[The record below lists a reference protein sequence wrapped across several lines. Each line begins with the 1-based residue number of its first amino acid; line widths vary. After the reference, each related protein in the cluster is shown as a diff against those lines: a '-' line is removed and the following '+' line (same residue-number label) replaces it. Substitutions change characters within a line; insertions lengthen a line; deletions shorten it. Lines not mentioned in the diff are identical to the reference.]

1 MRIVFLDRDS
11 FAPGIDFAAARLG
24 ACTWQDYG
32 QTASG
37 QVVERLRDASVAITN
52 KVRLPGEVLAQ
63 LPRLRLIAA
72 AATGVDNID
81 TAAARSRDIGVC
93 NVRGYAERTV
103 PEHVFALLFALRRN
117 LFGYQRAARD
127 GRWSQSPVFCLH
139 NYPIED
145 LAGSTLGIIGGGI
158 LGQAV
163 KRVADALGL
172 RVLMAEQRGASPR
185 PGRIAFEE
193 LLRRSDAVTLHV
205 PLTPATR
212 YLIGAAE
219 LALMKPGAVLVNTA
233 RGGVVD
239 ETALL
244 AALQSGQLAGA
255 AIDVLGVEPPPP
267 DHPLLAADLP
277 NLIITPHVAWASRQA
292 QQRLADEVIENIA
305 AFFRGESRN
314 RVV

>member
-1 MRIVFLDRDS
+1 MQIVFLDRDS

-24 ACTWQDYG
+24 TCTWQDYG
-32 QTASG
+32 QTAAG
-37 QVVERLRDASVAITN
+37 QVVERLRDAEVAITN

-81 TAAARSRDIGVC
+81 TVAARSRNIGVC

-127 GRWSQSPVFCLH
+127 GRWSQSPFFCLH
-139 NYPIED
+139 SYPIED
-145 LAGSTLGIIGGGI
+145 LAGSTLGIIGGGT

-163 KRVADALGL
+163 ARMATALGM
-172 RVLMAEQRGASPR
+172 RAHMAEQRGAAPR

-193 LLRRSDAVTLHV
+193 LLSTSDAVTLHV

-212 YLIGAAE
+212 HLIGAAE
-219 LALMKPGAVLVNTA
+219 LAQMKPGAVLVNTA

-255 AIDVLGVEPPPP
+255 ALDVLGVEPPPP

-305 AFFRGESRN
+305 AFLRGEARN

>member
-1 MRIVFLDRDS
+1 MQIVFLDRDS
-11 FAPGIDFAAARLG
+11 FAPGIDFAAARLD

-32 QTASG
+32 QTAAG
-37 QVVERLRDASVAITN
+37 QVVERLRDAEVAITN

-81 TAAARSRDIGVC
+81 TAAARSRNIGVS

-117 LFGYQRAARD
+117 LPGYQRAARD
-127 GRWSQSPVFCLH
+127 GRWSQSPFFCLH
-139 NYPIED
+139 SYPIED
-145 LAGSTLGIIGGGI
+145 LAGATLGIIGGGT

-163 KRVADALGL
+163 ARMATALGM
-172 RVLMAEQRGASPR
+172 RVLMAEQRGAAPR

-193 LLRRSDAVTLHV
+193 LLRTSDAVTLHV

-212 YLIGAAE
+212 HLIGAAE
-219 LALMKPGAVLVNTA
+219 LAQMKPGAVLVNTA

-244 AALQSGQLAGA
+244 AALQSGQLGGA

-267 DHPLLAADLP
+267 DHPLLVADLP

>member
-1 MRIVFLDRDS
+1 VHIVFLDRDT
-11 FAPGIDFAAARLG
+11 FAPGIEFAAARLG
-24 ACTWQDYG
+24 ACTWQDHG
-32 QTASG
+32 QTAAG
-37 QVVERLRDASVAITN
+37 QVVERLRDADVAITN
-52 KVRLPGEVLAQ
+52 KVRLPGEALAQ
-63 LPRLRLIAA
+63 LPRLRLIAT

-93 NVRGYAERTV
+93 NVRGYAESSV

-117 LFGYQRAARD
+117 LFGYRRAARD
-127 GRWSQSPVFCLH
+127 GRWSRSPFFCLH
-139 NYPIED
+139 DYPIED
-145 LAGSTLGIIGGGI
+145 LAGSTLGIIGGGT

-163 KRVADALGL
+163 ARLATAFGM
-172 RVLMAEQRGASPR
+172 RVLVAGQRDTTPR
-185 PGRIAFEE
+185 PGRVALEE
-193 LLRRSDAVTLHV
+193 LLRESDAVTLHV

-212 YLIGAAE
+212 HLIGTAE
-219 LALMKPGAVLVNTA
+219 LALMKPGAVLINTA

-255 AIDVLGVEPPPP
+255 ALDVLGVEPPPA
-267 DHPLLAADLP
+267 DHPLLIADLP

-305 AFFRGESRN
+305 AFLRGEARN